1 MEGLVNH
8 GLLRARSTANE
19 LIVPDSHDFSVS
31 PNSYVVSFMHF
42 HDRGLAAP
50 AHRFLLGLL
59 DYYKIEL
66 QHLNPNE
73 I

>member
-1 MEGLVNH
+1 MEGLVNR
-8 GLLRARSTANE
+8 GLLCARSTAHK

-31 PNSYVVSFMHF
+31 PNSYVVSFAHF
-42 HDRGLAAP
+42 HDCGLVAP
-50 AHRFLLGLL
+50 AHRFLLGPLH
-59 DYYKIEL
+59 YYKIEL